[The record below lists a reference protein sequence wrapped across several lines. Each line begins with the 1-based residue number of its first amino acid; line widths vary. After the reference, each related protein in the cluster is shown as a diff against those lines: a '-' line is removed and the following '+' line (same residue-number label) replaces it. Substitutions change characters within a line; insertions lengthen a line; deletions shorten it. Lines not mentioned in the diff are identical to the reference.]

1 MKFKADNPQI
11 FHRYPEKVREECQSY
26 RPTIPDKPTEKPTKA
41 EVEKC
46 TKSLVEKCARTELEI
61 SSDESTQ
68 TLTIQVLPQEE
79 QIVETVEPTVK
90 RQPSTR
96 SIVMF

>member
-26 RPTIPDKPTEKPTKA
+26 IPIIPDKPPKA

-46 TKSLVEKCARTELEI
+46 AKSLVEKCARTELEI